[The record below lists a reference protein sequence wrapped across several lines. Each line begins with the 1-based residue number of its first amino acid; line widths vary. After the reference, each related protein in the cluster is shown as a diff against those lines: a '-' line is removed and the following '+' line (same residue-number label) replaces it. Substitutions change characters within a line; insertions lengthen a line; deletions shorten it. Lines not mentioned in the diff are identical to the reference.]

1 VSAASVNFT
10 PEQPSNLTATLIPE
24 NGFNQPINLSCAGLP
39 QGTTCTFNPAT
50 VTRTAFASNQK
61 PKLREVSSWIR
72 S

>member
-1 VSAASVNFT
+1 MVVSAASVNLT

-50 VTRTAFASNQK
+50 VTPNGVRQ
-61 PKLREVSSWIR
+61 
-72 S
+72 